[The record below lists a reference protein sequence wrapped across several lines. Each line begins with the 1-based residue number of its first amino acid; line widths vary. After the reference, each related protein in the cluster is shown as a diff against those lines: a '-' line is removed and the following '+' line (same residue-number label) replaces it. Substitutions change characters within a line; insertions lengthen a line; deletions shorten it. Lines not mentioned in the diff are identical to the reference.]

1 MKFNHTMP
9 INIEFHKQKCEMLEE
24 IITRF
29 SPLET
34 KAFTATLTQSKRS
47 KALFFALKENSEKE
61 FVFYKV
67 YKKKYSPEN
76 DYLLRAEKKI
86 LKKKIENFIYSNS
99 NKVTRFNKSYSIYYE
114 MCRWCYKND
123 LLHVAYKYI
132 QKSYQIAAEEED
144 LADMLKIN
152 RLWFLILFQLNIPL
166 KEKSKILYERLKIK
180 EELIKKQ
187 ATEEYRHLQFLESS
201 IEKLNRSIG
210 ETYTE
215 KPLEKEKT
223 IIFEESDTA
232 LSSYFYHKTLAFK
245 DSTLDPIAEL
255 KKAIE
260 IFEKTPDFYFK
271 STEKIAIEGALAT
284 EYSKRNQLVEAC
296 EVYEKLIH
304 YPQLLESI
312 ASPSIHFNYISTLLK
327 GENYH
332 KAEEVL
338 KILESRHPQFSNNA
352 LYLSMKVNTYLFLE
366 DVSKLKSA
374 FKQKQRI
381 ADNNVKTY
389 HRFLQYLYYLLK
401 GDLDIA
407 EREIANIKKSKI
419 AKESVFYPL
428 IDIFKMYNDFLL
440 ERSEKKLQA
449 REKILDKIEDLNKYS
464 DGLINHSLPV
474 KWIMKHL

>member
-1 MKFNHTMP
+1 MIK
-9 INIEFHKQKCEMLEE
+9 E
-24 IITRF
+24 IITCF
-29 SPLET
+29 SPQET
-34 KAFTATLTQSKRS
+34 KAFTSTLTQSKRS
-47 KALFFALKENSEKE
+47 KSLFYALKENSEKE
-61 FVFYKV
+61 YVFFKV

-86 LKKKIENFIYSNS
+86 LKKKIESFIYANS
-99 NKVTRFNKSYSIYYE
+99 NKVTRYNKGYSIFYE

-123 LLHVAYKYI
+123 LLGAAHKYI
-132 QKSYQIAAEEED
+132 QKSYQLASEDQD
-144 LADMLKIN
+144 LADLIKIN

-166 KEKSKILYERLKIK
+166 KEKSKSLNERLKVK
-180 EELIKKQ
+180 EQLIRKQ
-187 ATEEYRHLQFLESS
+187 ATEEFRHLQFLESS
-201 IEKLNRSIG
+201 IEKLNIYIG
-210 ETYTE
+210 KDYIE
-215 KPLEKEKT
+215 KPLEKELNLV
-223 IIFEESDTA
+223 FEDNETA
-232 LSSYFYHKTLAFK
+232 ISSYFYHKTLAFK
-245 DSTLDPIAEL
+245 NSTVDPISEL

-284 EYSKRNQLVEAC
+284 EYSKRNQLKEAF

-304 YPQLLESI
+304 YPQLYESI

-338 KILESRHPQFSNNA
+338 IILENRHPQFANNA
-352 LYLSMKVNTYLFLE
+352 QFLSMKVNTYLFLE

-374 FKQKQRI
+374 FKQKQII

-389 HRFLQYLYYLLK
+389 YRFLQYLYYLLK

-419 AKESVFYPL
+419 AKESAFYPL
-428 IDIFKMYNDFLL
+428 IDVFKMYNDFLL
-440 ERSEKKLQA
+440 ERGDKKLVA
-449 REKILDKIEDLNKYS
+449 RNKILEKIGTLNSYS
-464 DGLINHSLPV
+464 DGLINHSLPL
-474 KWIMKHL
+474 KWILKHL